1 MFKKLAVLGFGLA
14 ALAFALVVAG
24 CANCRHAE
32 RDRQITGI
40 TWQLDL
46 SSLKGVQNPSEKPMR
61 PITLLIAAD
70 GKVSGCAGVNRYFG
84 TAVVDEAEE
93 DLKFPPLGTTRM
105 AGPGM
110 NYETAY
116 LQMLA
121 KVEEYKITGDLL
133 TLYGD
138 DDVRLAQYVKAKITE

>member
-14 ALAFALVVAG
+14 ALAFALVAAG

-32 RDRQITGI
+32 RDRQVTGI

-46 SSLKGVQNPSEKPMR
+46 SSLKGVQNPGEKPLR
-61 PITLLIAAD
+61 PITLLVAAD

-84 TAVVDEAEE
+84 TAVVDEEEE
-93 DLKFPPLGTTRM
+93 DLKFNPLGATRM

-110 NYETAY
+110 NYEIAY

-121 KVEEYKITGDLL
+121 KVEEYKITGGSL

-138 DDVRLAQYVKAKITE
+138 DDVRLARYVKATAAE

>member
-1 MFKKLAVLGFGLA
+1 MFRKLAVLGFGLA
-14 ALAFALVVAG
+14 ALTFALVIAG
-24 CANCRHAE
+24 CVNCRHAE
-32 RDRQITGI
+32 RDRRITGI
-40 TWQLDL
+40 TWQLDPA
-46 SSLKGVQNPSEKPMR
+46 SLKGVQNPAEKPMQ

-93 DLKFPPLGTTRM
+93 ELKFPPLGTTRM

-138 DDVRLAQYVKAKITE
+138 DDVRLAQYVKAKIAE

>member
-61 PITLLIAAD
+61 PITLIAAD

-138 DDVRLAQYVKAKITE
+138 DDVRLAQYVKAKIAE

>member
-70 GKVSGCAGVNRYFG
+70 GKVSGCAGVNR
-84 TAVVDEAEE
+84 
-93 DLKFPPLGTTRM
+93 
-105 AGPGM
+105 
-110 NYETAY
+110 
-116 LQMLA
+116 
-121 KVEEYKITGDLL
+121 
-133 TLYGD
+133 
-138 DDVRLAQYVKAKITE
+138 